1 VNDKQTLESYKYE
14 LSRFRNSVEA
24 ITDILFKLSE
34 SKTHDNVVC
43 MLEDAVI
50 ENYVNIRMIDLY
62 HDDNTAN
69 DSILNKELKPVN
81 KGKAHKEKDD
91 YDWLSD

>member
-1 VNDKQTLESYKYE
+1 MNDKQILESYKYE
-14 LSRFRNSVEA
+14 LIRFRNSVEKA
-24 ITDILFKLSE
+24 TDILFKLMESE
-34 SKTHDNVVC
+34 IHDKVVC

-50 ENYVNIRMIDLY
+50 ENYANTRMIDLY
-62 HDDNTAN
+62 HDDNAAN

-81 KGKAHKEKDD
+81 KGKVHKEKDD